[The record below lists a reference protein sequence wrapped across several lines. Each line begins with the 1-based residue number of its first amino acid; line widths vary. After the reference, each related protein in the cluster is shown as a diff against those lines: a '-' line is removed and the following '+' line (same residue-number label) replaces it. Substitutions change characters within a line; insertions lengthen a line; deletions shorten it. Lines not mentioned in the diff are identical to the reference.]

1 MAIRILLPIIVV
13 AIVTLC
19 CVSPIDQPWIA
30 GLYDGGDYDDVVTF
44 VTLTAGLTWGVPCV
58 RRLSRLRRRC
68 APGQSLIPE
77 GRAPPSPSLA
87 RSLLC
92 AAARVSRP
100 IKTAKPVGFAIQIP
114 F

>member
-1 MAIRILLPIIVV
+1 MAIRILLPIIAV

-44 VTLTAGLTWGVPCV
+44 VTQTAGLTWSVPYV
-58 RRLSRLRRRC
+58 KLLSRLRRRC
-68 APGQSLIPE
+68 APGQSSTLVPE
-77 GRAPPSPSLA
+77 GRAPPSPSHG
-87 RSLLC
+87 
-92 AAARVSRP
+92 RVRY
-100 IKTAKPVGFAIQIP
+100 ILMQIP